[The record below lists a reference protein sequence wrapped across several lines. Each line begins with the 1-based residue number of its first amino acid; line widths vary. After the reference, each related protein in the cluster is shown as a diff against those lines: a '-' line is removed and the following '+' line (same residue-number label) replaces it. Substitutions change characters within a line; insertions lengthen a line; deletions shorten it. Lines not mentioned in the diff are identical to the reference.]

1 MLEASL
7 SHRVRPCLNN
17 RKQKPWK
24 TCGGGAAALTVWSS
38 ACLSPR
44 SPWVDPWIYFL

>member
-7 SHRVRPCLNN
+7 GHRVRPCLNN

-44 SPWVDPWIYFL
+44 SPWVGPWIYFL